1 MKAEPVRQCVGCRKR
16 LPQHAMVRWVRG
28 SGLWK
33 ADASGRHKQAGR
45 GAYICSA
52 ECLPAAAKNKRYPG
66 LATAA
71 AEYGLI
77 SSSKNMK
84 NDV

>member
-1 MKAEPVRQCVGCRKR
+1 MAEPLRQCVGCRKR
-16 LPQHAMVRWVRG
+16 LPQHALVRFVRAAG
-28 SGLWK
+28 GWK
-33 ADASGRHKQAGR
+33 ADRSDRYKQPGR
-45 GAYICSA
+45 GAYVCSA

-77 SSSKNMK
+77 SSSKMMR
-84 NDV
+84 NDS